1 MSIRL
6 AEKKDLPE
14 ILKIYEY
21 ARNFMRENGNP
32 NQWGNNYPQKADLEM
47 DIEKRQLYLC
57 TEELNESKLTEHQ
70 ETENAEHHAVGQENL
85 YGVFAFI
92 MGADPTYAHIEQ
104 GTWKSD
110 APYGTIHRIAGN
122 GTRKGVFAECMEF
135 CRKKCNHL
143 RIDTHADNQIM
154 QHCIEKSG
162 FEKSGVICVEDGT
175 PRIAYEY
182 VNESV

>member
-57 TEELNESKLTEHQ
+57 TEEPNESKLTEHQ
-70 ETENAEHHAVGQENL
+70 EAENAGHHAVGQENL

-135 CRKKCNHL
+135 CRKNAIIYALIPTQTIRLCSIALKKVDLKKVESFVLRMVHL
-143 RIDTHADNQIM
+143 ELRM
-154 QHCIEKSG
+154 SM
-162 FEKSGVICVEDGT
+162 
-175 PRIAYEY
+175 
-182 VNESV
+182 